1 MRTCARSWEFN
12 AEQNFKVPVL
22 MGLVFWWGKT
32 HYEVAHHLSDGDVCS
47 GEVLG
52 RTRGLG
58 SSGWGEGCS
67 LIQAIRQGLS
77 ARVTAVRD
85 LKKTENLRQSWIS
98 EKRVFQAEGMARA
111 KVLRWED
118 AWDVPGTVC
127 VAGAE

>member
-1 MRTCARSWEFN
+1 
-12 AEQNFKVPVL
+12 
-22 MGLVFWWGKT
+22 MGLFFWWGKT

-47 GEVLG
+47 GEALG

-98 EKRVFQAEGMARA
+98 EKRVFQVEGMARA